1 MIPNI
6 ISLSRIF
13 LLIPIIYLI
22 LSGNENLA
30 LLIFILG
37 CFTDF
42 MDGFFA
48 RKYKQESILGE
59 NLDLLADKLFIC
71 TLLIFLPF
79 HFDNFSFLF
88 LSILL
93 IARELAIGSI
103 RQYFLSINL
112 VKKSKVNFLGKLK
125 TFFQMISVGSAIIF
139 MSTSYEYISLILLSI
154 TLFLAWLSLFIYV
167 RNK

>member
-13 LLIPIIYLI
+13 LVIPIIYLI

-48 RKYKQESILGE
+48 RKYNQESILGE
-59 NLDLLADKLFIC
+59 NLDLLADKLFIGI
-71 TLLIFLPF
+71 LLVFIPF

-93 IARELAIGSI
+93 IARELAIGSV

-125 TFFQMISVGSAIIF
+125 TFFQMISVGSAIIL

-167 RNK
+167 RN

>member
-13 LLIPIIYLI
+13 LVIPIIYLI

-71 TLLIFLPF
+71 
-79 HFDNFSFLF
+79 S
-88 LSILL
+88 
-93 IARELAIGSI
+93 
-103 RQYFLSINL
+103 
-112 VKKSKVNFLGKLK
+112 
-125 TFFQMISVGSAIIF
+125 
-139 MSTSYEYISLILLSI
+139 
-154 TLFLAWLSLFIYV
+154 
-167 RNK
+167 

>member
-13 LLIPIIYLI
+13 LVIPIIYLI

-48 RKYKQESILGE
+48 RKYNQESILGE

-79 HFDNFSFLF
+79 HFDNLSFLF

-93 IARELAIGSI
+93 IARELAIGSV

-125 TFFQMISVGSAIIF
+125 TFFQMISVGSAIIL

-167 RNK
+167 RN

>member
-13 LLIPIIYLI
+13 LVIPIIYLI

-71 TLLIFLPF
+71 SLLIFLPF
-79 HFDNFSFLF
+79 HFDNFSFFF

-93 IARELAIGSI
+93 IARELAIGSV

-167 RNK
+167 RN

>member
-13 LLIPIIYLI
+13 LVIPIIYLI

-71 TLLIFLPF
+71 SLLIFLPF

-93 IARELAIGSI
+93 IARELAIGSV

-125 TFFQMISVGSAIIF
+125 TFFQMISVGSAIIL

-167 RNK
+167 RN

>member
-13 LLIPIIYLI
+13 LVIPIIYLI

-71 TLLIFLPF
+71 SLLIFLPF

-93 IARELAIGSI
+93 IARELAIGSV

-167 RNK
+167 RN

>member
-13 LLIPIIYLI
+13 LVIPIIYLI

-93 IARELAIGSI
+93 IARELAIGSV

-112 VKKSKVNFLGKLK
+112 GKKSKVNFLGKLK
-125 TFFQMISVGSAIIF
+125 TFFQMISVGSAIIL

-167 RNK
+167 RN

>member
-13 LLIPIIYLI
+13 LVIPIIYLI

-93 IARELAIGSI
+93 IARELAIGSV

-125 TFFQMISVGSAIIF
+125 TFFQMISVGSAIIL

-167 RNK
+167 RN

>member
-167 RNK
+167 RN

>member
-13 LLIPIIYLI
+13 LVIPIIYLI

-71 TLLIFLPF
+71 SLLIFLPF

-93 IARELAIGSI
+93 IARELAIGSV

-139 MSTSYEYISLILLSI
+139 MSTSYEYISLMLLSI

-167 RNK
+167 RN

>member
-13 LLIPIIYLI
+13 LVIPIIYLI

-93 IARELAIGSI
+93 IARELAIGSV

-167 RNK
+167 RN

>member
-13 LLIPIIYLI
+13 LVIPIIYLI

-71 TLLIFLPF
+71 SLLIFLPF

-93 IARELAIGSI
+93 IARELAIGSV

-154 TLFLAWLSLFIYV
+154 TLFLAWLSLFIYI
-167 RNK
+167 RN